1 MQLHRDLVK
10 NCIDLLYD
18 NPLLTA
24 SLPSCGRVSLMRQA
38 QHGDRLVLHLMYAN
52 PIKRGATE
60 VIEDIVPLSGVKVSL
75 RVDRAPGAVY
85 LAPER
90 KGIDFTYGN
99 GRVSFTVPRLE
110 MNQIVVIR

>member
-1 MQLHRDLVK
+1 
-10 NCIDLLYD
+10 
-18 NPLLTA
+18 
-24 SLPSCGRVSLMRQA
+24 MRQP
-38 QHGDRLVLHLMYAN
+38 QHGDRVVLHLMYAN

-60 VIEDIVPLSGVKVSL
+60 VIEDIVPLRNVKVSL
-75 RVDRAPGAVY
+75 RVERAPTAVY

-90 KGIDFTYGN
+90 KGVDFSCGD